1 MLHLGIGNSLCL
13 IGSALSDGLG
23 QGSKEKTSQVLPWPG
38 GASLNF
44 VKKKQG
50 TAGQSQG
57 TSYYILDTHPE
68 HARPHTHMHIM
79 HTHHT
84 YSSEYIISPM

>member
-1 MLHLGIGNSLCL
+1 MLHLGIGDSLCL

-44 VKKKQG
+44 VKKKKKRG

-57 TSYYILDTHPE
+57 TSYYILDTHQSMR
-68 HARPHTHMHIM
+68 AHTH
-79 HTHHT
+79 TCT
-84 YSSEYIISPM
+84 